1 MFSFFWKLYLFK
13 LLSKSMNWIPL
24 IQQKPQDRNEVLIY
38 DDNQGIHVSYYLKV
52 SNSFISSVDGARFT
66 HVSFW
71 MPVPEVPPD
80 ID

>member
-1 MFSFFWKLYLFK
+1 
-13 LLSKSMNWIPL
+13 
-24 IQQKPQDRNEVLIY
+24 
-38 DDNQGIHVSYYLKV
+38 LKI

-71 MPVPEVPPD
+71 MPVPEVPAD